1 MYGDYVE
8 MKSLPKTNVQGVE
21 LSVDNLLV
29 SQ

>member
-1 MYGDYVE
+1 MYGDYIE
-8 MKSLPKTNVQGVE
+8 MKSLQKTNVQGVE